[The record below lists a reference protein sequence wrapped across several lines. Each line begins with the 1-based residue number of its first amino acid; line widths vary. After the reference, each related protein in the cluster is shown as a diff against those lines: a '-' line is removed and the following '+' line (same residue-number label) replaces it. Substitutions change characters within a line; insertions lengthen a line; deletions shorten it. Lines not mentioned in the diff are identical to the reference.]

1 MVDFVQYW
9 LGAFLGLVA
18 EFMAAIRGLFGGL
31 FALVV
36 LAVPLA
42 MTGGCVLENL
52 PGQIT
57 GLVCPD
63 CPEPEDACLD
73 WLEDEV
79 DAIME

>member
-1 MVDFVQYW
+1 MINW
-9 LGAFLGLVA
+9 LNGFGTWLAALLAGILELLKAFLPAVAIGLLLT
-18 EFMAAIRGLFGGL
+18 AAS
-31 FALVV
+31 
-36 LAVPLA
+36 
-42 MTGGCVLENL
+42 GCILENL